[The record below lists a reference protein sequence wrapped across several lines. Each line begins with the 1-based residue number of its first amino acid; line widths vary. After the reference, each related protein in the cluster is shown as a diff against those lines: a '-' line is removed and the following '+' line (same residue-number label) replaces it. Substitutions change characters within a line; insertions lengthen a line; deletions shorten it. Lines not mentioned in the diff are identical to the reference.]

1 MSNSPITQEQFIS
14 AYADYV
20 ADLPLYCE
28 RFLKILSKETVGKS
42 GGMIPFTMNKAQL
55 YIHKKLEEQ
64 RRATGKVRAIILK
77 GRQQGCST
85 YVGARFYHK
94 ATHTKGGKV
103 FIVTHHNDATNNLFS
118 MVNNYHEC
126 IPECLRATTCTA
138 NAKEIAFAKLK
149 SGYRVGTAGSKGVGR
164 SQTIHYLHGSEVAF
178 WDNAEEHTTGLLQAV
193 SNERGTEIILESTAN
208 GIGNLFYNMVQDA
221 LAGNSEY
228 ELIFVPWYWQ
238 PEYSEDVPSDFQLS
252 EEEQSFK
259 EMYEGLTD
267 GNLQWRRNKIKGLGN
282 KEWKFKQEYP
292 FDIEEAFQNSGIDSF
307 IPSRLVKEAMV
318 KTTFHDNQSPLIV
331 GVDVASKDG
340 ADRTAIAYRR
350 GRVCDKIETFDS
362 IDTMEVVNKIVQ
374 IIQGLKPDKVFI
386 DKDGLGF
393 GVVDR
398 LNELKYGSY
407 IHGVQSGSQ
416 ANNAEQY
423 FNKRAE
429 MWGLLR
435 DWLEDKP
442 NRLFKNDGLLME
454 LCAGG
459 WHPHVTRGSIVLEK
473 KENIKKVLGRSPDMA
488 DALALT
494 FAEPIAAPA
503 IANMTGRTFQANID
517 YDVWG

>member
-1 MSNSPITQEQFIS
+1 MSNNTVTQQQFVT

-28 RFLKILSKETVGKS
+28 RFLKILSKETTGDN
-42 GGMIPFTMNKAQL
+42 GGMIQFKMNKAQL
-55 YIHKKLEEQ
+55 YIHEMLEKQ
-64 RRATGKVRAIILK
+64 RRNTGKVRAIILK

-94 ATHTKGGKV
+94 STHTKGAKV
-103 FIVTHHNDATNNLFS
+103 FIVTHHTDATNNLFS
-118 MVNNYHEC
+118 MVNSYHEC
-126 IPECLRATTCTA
+126 IPECLRATTGTA
-138 NAKEIAFAKLK
+138 NAKEIAFSKLK

-178 WDNAEEHTTGLLQAV
+178 WENAEEHTTGLLQAV
-193 SNERGTEIILESTAN
+193 SSERGTEIILESTAN
-208 GIGNLFYNMVQDA
+208 GVGNLFYNMVQDA
-221 LAGNSEY
+221 IAGDSEY
-228 ELIFVPWYWQ
+228 QLIFVPWYWQ
-238 PEYSEDVPSDFQLS
+238 PEYQEDIPPDFEIS
-252 EEEQSFK
+252 EEEHLLLELYSD
-259 EMYEGLTD
+259 LTLE
-267 GNLQWRRNKIKGLGN
+267 NIQWRRNKIKGLGG

-292 FDIEEAFQNSGIDSF
+292 FDVEEAFQNSGIDSF
-307 IPSRLVKEAMV
+307 IPSRLVKEAMIQN
-318 KTTFHDNQSPLIV
+318 TFQDEQAPLII
-331 GVDVASKDG
+331 GVDIASKDG

-350 GRVCDKIETFDS
+350 GRICDKIETYDN

-374 IIQGLKPDKVFI
+374 IINGLKPDKVFI
-386 DKDGLGF
+386 DKDGMGF
-393 GVVDR
+393 GVIDR
-398 LNELKYGSY
+398 LNQLKYGSY
-407 IHGVQSGSQ
+407 IHGVQSGTN
-416 ANNAEQY
+416 ANNPEKY

-442 NRLFKNDGLLME
+442 NRLVKNDGLIME

-494 FAEPIAAPA
+494 FAEPIPSPA
-503 IANMTGRTFQANID
+503 IKNMVGRTFQANID
-517 YDVWG
+517 YDAWA